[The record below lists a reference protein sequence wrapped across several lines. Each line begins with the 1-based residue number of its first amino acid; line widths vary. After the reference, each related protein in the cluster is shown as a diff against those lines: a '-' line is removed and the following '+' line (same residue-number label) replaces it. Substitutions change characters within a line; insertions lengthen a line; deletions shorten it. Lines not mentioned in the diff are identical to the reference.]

1 MTGTTEAVE
10 ILKTDAL
17 GRVRVTVQRREALL
31 DEFERGEMNAS
42 QFAEF
47 VGVKYQTFAT
57 WLQKRRRERRATKCQ
72 KTALPLPDGDQMRWA
87 EAVLVNEGNIDGSGV
102 SGGANLNVILPGGA
116 RIEIAQAGQTELA
129 ADLILALQRR
139 GATLC

>member
-1 MTGTTEAVE
+1 MTGTTEAIE

-17 GRVRVTVQRREALL
+17 GRVKVTAQRREALL
-31 DEFERGEMNAS
+31 DEFERGEMNAA

-57 WLQKRRRERRATKCQ
+57 WIQKRRKERTAVKGQ
-72 KTALPLPDGDQMRWA
+72 KAALPLRDGGQMHWV
-87 EAVLVNEGNIDGSGV
+87 EAVFVEDENISGCEPA
-102 SGGANLNVILPGGA
+102 GTKLNVILPGGA
-116 RIEIAQAGQTELA
+116 RIEITQAGQTELV

-139 GATLC
+139 GATAC

>member
-17 GRVRVTVQRREALL
+17 GRVKVTEQRREALL
-31 DEFERGEMNAS
+31 DEFERGEMNAA

-57 WLQKRRRERRATKCQ
+57 WIQKRRKERTIAKGPKAT
-72 KTALPLPDGDQMRWA
+72 LPLPDGPQMQWA
-87 EAVLVNEGNIDGSGV
+87 EAVLVQDTDKEPTGTK
-102 SGGANLNVILPGGA
+102 LNVIVPGGI
-116 RIEIAQAGQTELA
+116 RIEIADASQTELA

-139 GATLC
+139 GATAC